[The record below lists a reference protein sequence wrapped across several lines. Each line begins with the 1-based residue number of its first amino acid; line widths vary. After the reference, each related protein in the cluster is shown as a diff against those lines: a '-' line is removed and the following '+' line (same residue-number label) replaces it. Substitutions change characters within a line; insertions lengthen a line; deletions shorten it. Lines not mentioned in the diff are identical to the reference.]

1 MKYPTTLSSIT
12 INGLEIRNRIVMP
25 PIGSN
30 FASVTGEVTEQM
42 KKYYELR
49 AKGGT
54 GLIIVENACVDY
66 PMGTNGTKQLR
77 IDNVQYVPG
86 LYELVE
92 RIHTYGAKACIQ
104 INHAGASAYGLRLEG
119 RQPVSASNIPSKT
132 GGTIP
137 RPLTEEEIMD
147 IVKSYG
153 RAAANAKLA
162 GFDMVEIHGG
172 HSYLLSQF
180 MSPLFNDRTDKFGGN
195 PENRAR
201 FTRLVIDEIRNQVG
215 DRYPLS
221 LRISADDMLKGGN
234 NLEDTIEILG
244 YLVEGVDVI
253 NVSIAQNDNLYL
265 QHDAMSLPEG
275 WRAYMARAI
284 KDAFNIPVMTSG
296 NLRTP
301 EIVEGILEKGD
312 ADFAVMGRGLIAE
325 PNWVKKVRFG
335 QEDQLR
341 RCISCNIGCADHRLA
356 KSQPIRCTVNPDLIY
371 EDRYKDKQVKGDL
384 KVLIMGGGTA
394 GMEAAATAAEVGCQ
408 VDLYERKDKLGGIIA
423 DAAKIPAKSMINYF
437 LNYQK
442 DRLNALDKVN
452 IHLNEEMTL
461 EKVKAL
467 DPDVIVYAAGA
478 RPLLPNIPGLRDL
491 VDKENSPVQS
501 TQGFLDSVENF
512 QDDYTG
518 KKIVVAGGG
527 AVGLDIVE
535 FFAEKGADLTCI
547 EMKDSLGQDLDT
559 NTRLYM
565 NHILEKYEVKG
576 YTKTKLTEVTKEA
589 FTVEREDGSE
599 ENLDYDLA
607 FVCLGMQAINE
618 PVAEIK
624 AFAEKQDKH
633 FLNIG
638 DSARPRKIID
648 GVFEGRQIVA
658 YLDMMDLLK

>member
-1 MKYPTTLSSIT
+1 
-12 INGLEIRNRIVMP
+12 
-25 PIGSN
+25 
-30 FASVTGEVTEQM
+30 
-42 KKYYELR
+42 
-49 AKGGT
+49 
-54 GLIIVENACVDY
+54 
-66 PMGTNGTKQLR
+66 
-77 IDNVQYVPG
+77 
-86 LYELVE
+86 
-92 RIHTYGAKACIQ
+92 
-104 INHAGASAYGLRLEG
+104 
-119 RQPVSASNIPSKT
+119 
-132 GGTIP
+132 
-137 RPLTEEEIMD
+137 
-147 IVKSYG
+147 
-153 RAAANAKLA
+153 
-162 GFDMVEIHGG
+162 
-172 HSYLLSQF
+172 
-180 MSPLFNDRTDKFGGN
+180 MSPLFNDRTDKFGGSS
-195 PENRAR
+195 ENRAR
-201 FTRLVIDEIRNQVG
+201 FTRLVIDEIRSQVG

-221 LRISADDMLKGGN
+221 LRISADDMLRGGN

-284 KDAFNIPVMTSG
+284 KEAFNIPVMTSG

-301 EIVEGILEKGD
+301 EIVESILEKGD

-325 PNWVKKVRFG
+325 PNWVKKVSFG

-371 EDRYKDKQVKGDL
+371 EDRYKDKQVEDDL
-384 KVLIMGGGTA
+384 KVLIIGGGTA
-394 GMEAAATAAEVGCQ
+394 GMEGAATAAEIGCQ

-452 IHLNEEMTL
+452 IHLNEEMNL
-461 EKVKAL
+461 EKVKEL
-467 DPDVIVYAAGA
+467 NPDVIVYATGA

-501 TQGFLDSVENF
+501 TQGFLDSVESF
-512 QDDYTG
+512 QEDYTG

-535 FFAEKGADLTCI
+535 FFAEKGADITCI
-547 EMKDSLGQDLDT
+547 EMKENLGQDLDT

-565 NHILEKYEVKG
+565 NHILEKYGVKG
-576 YTKTKLTEVTKEA
+576 YTKTKLTEVTKEV
-589 FTVEREDGSE
+589 FKVEREDGSV
-599 ENLDYDLA
+599 ENLVYDLA

-624 AFAEKQDKH
+624 AFAEEQGKY

-638 DSARPRKIID
+638 DSERPRKIID

>member
-1 MKYPTTLSSIT
+1 MKSPTTLSSIT